1 MLVYVLQP
9 PLSGCQHYLQFV
21 QLDMIFWA
29 LYEFHPISSTEK
41 RRLFGGTVNNL
52 NCSARKLKV
61 SSCSSSHPR
70 DFIVSAR
77 KALFDIISGTG
88 ATL

>member
-29 LYEFHPISSTEK
+29 LYEFNPIVNLLISRVVSIMLLSS
-41 RRLFGGTVNNL
+41 L
-52 NCSARKLKV
+52 NKFR
-61 SSCSSSHPR
+61 
-70 DFIVSAR
+70 IVHQH
-77 KALFDIISGTG
+77 
-88 ATL
+88 